1 MLYNGRKKRKTK
13 KKTKNIA
20 PVDDDGAIV
29 HCSMANSVQALEKLT
44 AERKLKQ
51 MRTQFQPTEGDPSIY
66 P

>member
-1 MLYNGRKKRKTK
+1 MEGKKEK
-13 KKTKNIA
+13 KNIA
-20 PVDDDGAIV
+20 PLDDDGAIV
-29 HCSMANSVQALEKLT
+29 HCSMANSVQAPEKLT